1 MGINLEIDPAVFNPI
16 YLKHQFN
23 NNNRYQIY
31 FGGSSSGKS
40 FSLAQRT
47 VLDVLKGKRNYLIV
61 RNVQSTIKR
70 SCLNEITKAINNFN
84 LSKYFNVN
92 KTDMIITC
100 NLNDRQILF
109 CGLDDVEKVKR

>member
-1 MGINLEIDPAVFNPI
+1 MAINLNINSDVFNPI
-16 YLKHQFN
+16 YLKYQL

-31 FGGSSSGKS
+31 CGGSSSGKS
-40 FSLAQRT
+40 FSLAQRV
-47 VLDVLKGKRNYLIV
+47 VLDVFNGKRNYLTV

-84 LSKYFNVN
+84 LKEYFDVN

-100 NLNDRQILF
+100 NINQKQILF
-109 CGLDDVEKVKR
+109 CDLFYF